1 MRTGAVVV
9 LLLLMAVPVRAADPP
24 PDLKALYEFGPAP
37 GAAIPFAEEKRH
49 SAMRLAALG
58 FGARAGLARR
68 SWEIGVMLE
77 RLSAPLSAIYRFGD
91 LMLTEQ
97 GFTVLPPVLAE
108 TRQAFRLGLGQDR
121 AASARR
127 VLRIVEPERIVS
139 APPHWRDYLVRSWRT
154 PAPPAAVLFP
164 RTGPETTLWRQWLAE
179 GWAHGTA
186 LGDDIFAADLDR
198 LNRTFEGV
206 VLWHR
211 LHLADM
217 VSAPGL
223 TTTSTPPPR
232 ATSACCGSARQACG
246 STGGRPSIST
256 QGHGVSP
263 MAGTSD
269 DRVPNA
275 YWPEARHVFPVE
287 RFDAFLLW
295 AAKLGAS
302 DISFQTGA
310 PAFIEVDGRLAR
322 ATGAALDGVALGTL
336 CARIFDATGEGI
348 LRGGR
353 AIDCSHAVAE
363 ARGVFRRFRC
373 NLAPVQAAGG
383 FAVNITL
390 RVLPGA
396 PPSFEELGIEDE
408 IVEAWDL
415 RRGLT
420 LVTGVP
426 GSGKSTLLAA
436 GTRRLLEHGAGRIQS
451 YEAPIEFVFDHIEG
465 DGALMS
471 SSEIPRHFQSF
482 ADGLRSS
489 LRRRPPR

>member
-1 MRTGAVVV
+1 MT
-9 LLLLMAVPVRAADPP
+9 VRANHCSGATPSSL
-24 PDLKALYEFGPAP
+24 PDTYWP
-37 GAAIPFAEEKRH
+37 GAA
-49 SAMRLAALG
+49 
-58 FGARAGLARR
+58 
-68 SWEIGVMLE
+68 
-77 RLSAPLSAIYRFGD
+77 
-91 LMLTEQ
+91 
-97 GFTVLPPVLAE
+97 
-108 TRQAFRLGLGQDR
+108 
-121 AASARR
+121 
-127 VLRIVEPERIVS
+127 
-139 APPHWRDYLVRSWRT
+139 
-154 PAPPAAVLFP
+154 
-164 RTGPETTLWRQWLAE
+164 
-179 GWAHGTA
+179 
-186 LGDDIFAADLDR
+186 
-198 LNRTFEGV
+198 
-206 VLWHR
+206 
-211 LHLADM
+211 
-217 VSAPGL
+217 
-223 TTTSTPPPR
+223 
-232 ATSACCGSARQACG
+232 
-246 STGGRPSIST
+246 
-256 QGHGVSP
+256 
-263 MAGTSD
+263 
-269 DRVPNA
+269 
-275 YWPEARHVFPVE
+275 HVFPVE
-287 RFDAFLLW
+287 RLDSFLLW
-295 AAKLGAS
+295 ASKRGAS

-322 ATGAALDGVALGTL
+322 ATGAALDGVALGSL

-408 IVEAWDL
+408 IVGPWDL

-436 GTRRLLEHGAGRIQS
+436 GTQRLLERGAGRIQS
-451 YEAPIEFVFDHIEG
+451 YEAPIEFVLDHIEG

-489 LRRRPPR
+489 LRRRPAAVIVGEARDRETVEAVVRAADYGIAVYSTAHTIGVAPTIRRLLAEFPAGERGAARIDAMNLAVTQVLAPNPAGSDRSTSERGRRTALREWLVYRGRDAGYPAPPRRSGRAR

>member
-1 MRTGAVVV
+1 MT
-9 LLLLMAVPVRAADPP
+9 VRAN
-24 PDLKALYEFGPAP
+24 
-37 GAAIPFAEEKRH
+37 H
-49 SAMRLAALG
+49 
-58 FGARAGLARR
+58 
-68 SWEIGVMLE
+68 
-77 RLSAPLSAIYRFGD
+77 
-91 LMLTEQ
+91 
-97 GFTVLPPVLAE
+97 
-108 TRQAFRLGLGQDR
+108 
-121 AASARR
+121 
-127 VLRIVEPERIVS
+127 
-139 APPHWRDYLVRSWRT
+139 
-154 PAPPAAVLFP
+154 
-164 RTGPETTLWRQWLAE
+164 
-179 GWAHGTA
+179 
-186 LGDDIFAADLDR
+186 
-198 LNRTFEGV
+198 
-206 VLWHR
+206 
-211 LHLADM
+211 
-217 VSAPGL
+217 
-223 TTTSTPPPR
+223 
-232 ATSACCGSARQACG
+232 C
-246 STGGRPSIST
+246 TGGTPSSLPD
-256 QGHGVSP
+256 S
-263 MAGTSD
+263 
-269 DRVPNA
+269 
-275 YWPEARHVFPVE
+275 YWPEAAHVFPVE
-287 RFDAFLLW
+287 RLDAFLLW
-295 AAKLGAS
+295 AAKRGAS

-322 ATGAALDGVALGTL
+322 ATGAALDGVALGVL

-373 NLAPVQAAGG
+373 NLASVQAAGG

-436 GTRRLLEHGAGRIQS
+436 GTRRLLERGAGRIQS

-489 LRRRPPR
+489 LRRRPAAVIVGEARDRETVEAVVRAADYGIAVYSTAHTIGVAATIRRLLAEFPAGERAERGAALIDAMNLAVTQVLAPNPAGSDRSTSERGGRTALREWLVFDDRLKAELLELPQTGWPARIEAALAATGNNLAAAAGRAFAEGRIGPDVHRRYRASAAGAAGGGGNADRAGGCELEARSGGPGTC

>member
-1 MRTGAVVV
+1 MT
-9 LLLLMAVPVRAADPP
+9 VRANHCPGGTP
-24 PDLKALYEFGPAP
+24 SSFPDSYWP
-37 GAAIPFAEEKRH
+37 GAA
-49 SAMRLAALG
+49 
-58 FGARAGLARR
+58 
-68 SWEIGVMLE
+68 
-77 RLSAPLSAIYRFGD
+77 
-91 LMLTEQ
+91 
-97 GFTVLPPVLAE
+97 
-108 TRQAFRLGLGQDR
+108 
-121 AASARR
+121 
-127 VLRIVEPERIVS
+127 
-139 APPHWRDYLVRSWRT
+139 
-154 PAPPAAVLFP
+154 
-164 RTGPETTLWRQWLAE
+164 
-179 GWAHGTA
+179 
-186 LGDDIFAADLDR
+186 
-198 LNRTFEGV
+198 
-206 VLWHR
+206 
-211 LHLADM
+211 
-217 VSAPGL
+217 
-223 TTTSTPPPR
+223 
-232 ATSACCGSARQACG
+232 
-246 STGGRPSIST
+246 
-256 QGHGVSP
+256 
-263 MAGTSD
+263 
-269 DRVPNA
+269 
-275 YWPEARHVFPVE
+275 HVFPVE
-287 RFDAFLLW
+287 RLDSFLLW
-295 AAKLGAS
+295 AAKRGAS

-322 ATGAALDGVALGTL
+322 VTGAALDGVALGAL

-408 IVEAWDL
+408 IVDAWDL

-489 LRRRPPR
+489 LRRRPAAVIVGEARDRETVEAVVRAADYGIAVYSTAHTIGVAATIRRLLAEFPAGERAERGAALIDAMNLAVTQVLAPNAAGSARSTSERAGRTALREWLVFDDRLKAELLELPQTGWPARIEAALAATGNNLAAAAGRAFAEGRIGPDVHRRYRASAAGAAGGGGNADRAGGYEFESRPGDPRTC